1 MRFYTGKKKFYDKN
15 CLFDANFFEFE
26 VFIKPFRIIF
36 KLQKCANSIFY
47 WPEDT
52 LTEKSPDIAR
62 DFAEKVP
69 PFYLFPSILGV
80 RKDPVDIVFSDSD
93 K

>member
-1 MRFYTGKKKFYDKN
+1 MSVH
-15 CLFDANFFEFE
+15 ES
-26 VFIKPFRIIF
+26 KPVSCCAQLLLQALGRTVGCIAGNSISLTLHATFRSSL

-69 PFYLFPSILGV
+69 PSIYSLQ
-80 RKDPVDIVFSDSD
+80 S
-93 K
+93 